1 MLVRDYDEAIAW
13 YRDKLGFAV
22 IEDTPLGPGKRWV
35 LVAPDAAA
43 ETRLLLARAAT
54 PEQAARIGGQTGGR
68 VALFL
73 ETDDFGRDYTA
84 MCAAGISFRER
95 PRAEKYGRVV
105 VFSDLYGNLWDLI
118 EKRSGP
124 A

>member
-1 MLVRDYDEAIAW
+1 MVRDYDEAIAW
-13 YRDKLGFAV
+13 YRDKLGFVV
-22 IEDTPLGPGKRWV
+22 IEDTPLGAGKRWV

-54 PEQAARIGGQTGGR
+54 PEQTARIGVQTGGR

-73 ETDDFGRDYTA
+73 ETDDFARDYTA
-84 MCAAGISFRER
+84 MCAAGISFRES
-95 PRAEKYGRVV
+95 PRREKYGMVV
-105 VFSDLYGNLWDLI
+105 VFTDLYGNLWDLV
-118 EKRSGP
+118 EKRAGP